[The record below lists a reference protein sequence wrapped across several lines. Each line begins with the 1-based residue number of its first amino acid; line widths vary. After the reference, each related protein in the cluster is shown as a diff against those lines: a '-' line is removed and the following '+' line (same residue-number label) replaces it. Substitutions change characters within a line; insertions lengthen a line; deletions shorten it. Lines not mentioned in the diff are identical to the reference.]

1 VLTLSGYGT
10 AIRVERGHLIVED
23 GIGTQRFKGRF
34 SRIGHGLER
43 LVAIGSDGI
52 VSLSALRWLADQN
65 ASFVMLERNGSVL
78 LTTGPVRPSD
88 IKLRRAQALAHH
100 SGLALRMSREI
111 IDRKLSGQKRVAL
124 EVIHDQNAAMKIER
138 YRSELGETN
147 SLDQILGV
155 ESHAAGTYWAAWRDL
170 AIAFPDKES
179 RLVPDHWRAFGHRV
193 SPLTGSPR
201 LAVNPIN
208 AILNYLYALLEAECR
223 LAVVALGLD
232 PEMGFLHND
241 AINRDSLAC
250 DLMEAVRPDV
260 DAYVLKNIVCR
271 QIKRSWFFEERNGNC
286 RLMAEFA
293 SQLAETAPTWAR
305 LVAPLAEWVVNEV
318 ASTAKSRKI
327 APATRLT
334 QNRKREVKG
343 GVPFSAPKDFVKLQK
358 MCRSCGAEISEESGK
373 CKRCNIE
380 DSAQRLTE
388 AAATQGRIASHTIE
402 AEAKRSE
409 TQRAMNAARKAWS
422 IDDQPSWLTATFY
435 AEHIKPQ
442 LACLGHRKI
451 AACIGVSCAYGA
463 QIRDGRL
470 PHERHWLALAK
481 LVNVD
486 RQSISGSCTALQTL
500 H

>member
-10 AIRVERGHLIVED
+10 AIRVERGHLVVED
-23 GIGTQRFKGRF
+23 GIGTERFKGRF
-34 SRIGHGLER
+34 SKIGHGLQR

-78 LTTGPVRPSD
+78 ATTGPVRPSD
-88 IKLRRAQALAHH
+88 VKLRRAQALAHH

-111 IDRKLSGQKRVAL
+111 IDRKLSGQKRVAR
-124 EVIHDQNAAMKIER
+124 EVIHNQIAALKIER
-138 YRSELGETN
+138 YRSELAETN
-147 SLDQILGV
+147 SLDQILRI

-170 AIAFPDKES
+170 PISFPDKES
-179 RLVPDHWRAFGHRV
+179 PLVPDHWRAFGYRV

-208 AILNYLYALLEAECR
+208 ATLNYLYALLEAEYR
-223 LAVVALGLD
+223 LAVAALGLD

-250 DLMEAVRPDV
+250 DLMETVRPDV
-260 DAYVLKNIVCR
+260 DAYVLNNIVCR

-286 RLMAEFA
+286 RLMSDFA
-293 SQLAETAPTWAR
+293 SQLAETSPTWAR

-318 ASTAKSRKI
+318 ASAARSRKTT
-327 APATRLT
+327 PATRLT

-343 GVPFSAPKDFVKLQK
+343 GMPFSAPKEFVKLQK
-358 MCRSCGAEISEESGK
+358 QCRICGTEIAEESE
-373 CKRCNIE
+373 RCRRCSIE
-380 DSAQRLTE
+380 DSTKRLAT
-388 AAATQGRIASHTIE
+388 AAASYGRIASHTSE

-409 TQRAMNAARKAWS
+409 TQRAVNAARKAWS

-435 AEHIKPQ
+435 AKTIKPQ
-442 LACLGHRKI
+442 LTHLGHRQI
-451 AACIGVSCAYGA
+451 AKCIGVSCAYGA

-481 LVNVD
+481 LIE
-486 RQSISGSCTALQTL
+486 RYSMHIP
-500 H
+500 